1 MAYIKHVCGA
11 ATKTARDAI
20 VAGTEPSER
29 ANLLCSVIM
38 YDGVHSFI
46 SWVCRRFLA
55 GGTNDVEANVRRH
68 GTVKLIPRI
77 SQGAWFVKQAVG
89 TTPCLL
95 GRKLTTSYH
104 RCTERLVL
112 YTTHCWIDDAWKF

>member
-1 MAYIKHVCGA
+1 MARASGRTRSAPSSCMTVFTCSCG
-11 ATKTARDAI
+11 
-20 VAGTEPSER
+20 
-29 ANLLCSVIM
+29 
-38 YDGVHSFI
+38 
-46 SWVCRRFLA
+46 RFLA
-55 GGTNDVEANVRRH
+55 GGTNDAEANVRRH

-104 RCTERLVL
+104 RCTNQLVL
-112 YTTHCWIDDAWKF
+112 YTTHCWRDVT